1 MNMLNIAYYGIIRNL
16 RDRQSLSLMILLPLM
31 STLIL
36 GTALSSSFNTVSSI
50 SKTTICYINEDEG
63 WAGEAFHE
71 FINSEDVKSFIE
83 LKEVSTYEEGVN
95 LIRDRKATS
104 IVMIDSDF
112 SQNLNLGEQVNIKVY
127 NSQYS
132 NYRASIVKS
141 LIDSFINTS
150 NSMEAIKKLSDKG
163 FVPISNSNIEEVPI
177 SITGKLPRAIDYYAV
192 TMLVMS
198 IMYGTIH
205 GANLIAEDRYQRTEI
220 RLKSSPLKNYQLF
233 LGRLLATIT
242 TLILQVF
249 IIIGCTKYVF
259 KANWGNNMPFILF
272 TCFSAII
279 MAVGIGIMVY
289 SVFKDAGKVSM
300 ILNLAV
306 MIFTFLGG
314 GYFPIGDFGPKTKE
328 LASYLSP
335 NYMIQRILFNNIYGG
350 SPVEIQTYL
359 IVIWGITIA
368 AFAISSLAGRRNL
381 DEYF

>member
-31 STLIL
+31 TTLIL
-36 GTALSSSFNTVSSI
+36 GTALGSSFNNISSI
-50 SKTTICYINEDEG
+50 SKTTICYINEDKG

-71 FINSEDVKSFIE
+71 FMNSEDVKAFIE
-83 LKEVSTYEEGVN
+83 LKGVSTYEEGVK
-95 LIRDRKATS
+95 LIRDRKASS

-112 SQNLNLGEQVNIKVY
+112 SQKLNLGEKVNIKVY
-127 NSQYS
+127 NSQYNS
-132 NYRASIVKS
+132 YRASIVKS
-141 LIDSFINTS
+141 LIDSFIITS
-150 NSMEAIKKLSDKG
+150 NSMLAIESLGDNDFVLMSD
-163 FVPISNSNIEEVPI
+163 SNIEEIPI

-198 IMYGTIH
+198 IMYGTMY

-233 LGRLLATIT
+233 VGRLLATII

-289 SVFKDAGKVSM
+289 SVFKDSGKVSM
-300 ILNLAV
+300 ILSLAV
-306 MIFTFLGG
+306 MVFTFLGG
-314 GYFPIGDFGPKTKE
+314 GYFPIGDFGPKTRA

-335 NYMIQRILFNNIYGG
+335 NYMIQRVLFNNIYGG
-350 SPVEIQTYL
+350 NPVEIQTYL

-368 AFAISSLAGRRNL
+368 SFAISSLVGRRKL